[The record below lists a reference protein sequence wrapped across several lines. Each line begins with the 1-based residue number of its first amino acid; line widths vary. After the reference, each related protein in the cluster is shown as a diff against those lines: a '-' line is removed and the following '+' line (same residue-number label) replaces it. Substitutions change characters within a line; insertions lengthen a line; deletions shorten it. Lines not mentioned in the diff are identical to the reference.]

1 MSPRDDEELLIEAT
15 LTAHRE
21 RDPDGLPAAP
31 PQWWDLSPEGRERA
45 FQLQLAARRIES
57 LLDERGW
64 SSTVK
69 AVMEKVG

>member
-21 RDPDGLPAAP
+21 RDADGLPVAP
-31 PQWWDLSPEGRERA
+31 AQWWDLSPEGRERA
-45 FQLQLAARRIES
+45 LQLQLAARRMES

-69 AVMEKVG
+69 AVMERVG